1 MHAINWG
8 IQVKKG
14 LLMRKKNKK
23 TFSEKQNLSEQKQKK
38 KEEKKKAGILFPR
51 NQLQP
56 HSVTSVSALVG
67 SGCEEH

>member
-38 KEEKKKAGILFPR
+38 KKKKKKRLVSFSLGINFNLIVSHLF
-51 NQLQP
+51 QLW
-56 HSVTSVSALVG
+56 
-67 SGCEEH
+67 